1 MTLTIILICLLVEFV
16 GWFTCAY
23 IAAKMGMLG
32 ESWGKHYPPFSAV
45 SFLWPLFLVI
55 ISISLISNTLNYG
68 IIYRVDRR
76 MHEILTKK
84 EQKDGESE
92 DS

>member
-1 MTLTIILICLLVEFV
+1 MILTIILICLLVELI

-23 IAAKMGMLG
+23 VAAKMSLLG
-32 ESWGKHYPPFSAV
+32 EGWGDRYPPFSGM
-45 SFLWPLFLVI
+45 SFLWPIFLLA
-55 ISISLISNTLNYG
+55 ISVSFISDTFNYG
-68 IIYRVDRR
+68 MVYRLDKRI
-76 MHEILTKK
+76 HEILTKK